1 MDWFKKRSQGP
12 RPGGN
17 RREIPKGL
25 WVKCNKCDTI
35 LFKDD
40 LAKNYSVCSEC
51 GFHFKIGHKGYLE
64 ILLDPDSFEE
74 YDHALRT
81 NDPLKFKEQESY
93 PDKLKRYQERTSL
106 TEAVVSGTGRVDNRL
121 VSLAIHDHRFL
132 AGSMGSVVGEKIAR
146 SIQRSLELQCPLIT
160 IATSGGARMQEGILS
175 LMQMAKTALWLT
187 KLSEARIPYISILTN
202 PSLAGVMASY
212 ASLGDFTI
220 AEPGAMIGFTGMRV
234 IEQTLRASLP
244 EGFQTAEFF
253 LEHGFVDQVVPRDD
267 LRAVVNQILSFFPDN
282 ASA

>member
-25 WVKCNKCDTI
+25 WVKCNKCDAI

-40 LAKNYSVCSEC
+40 LPRNYSVCSEC
-51 GFHFKIGHKGYLE
+51 GYHFKIGHKGYLE

-74 YDHALRT
+74 HDQALRT
-81 NDPLKFKEQESY
+81 KDPLKFKEKQSY
-93 PDKLKRYQERTSL
+93 PDYIKQYQERTGL
-106 TEAVVSGTGRVDNRL
+106 MEAVVSGVGRIENRP
-121 VSLAIHDHRFL
+121 VSLAVHDGTFI

-146 SIQRSLELQCPLIT
+146 TIQRALERQCPLIIIST
-160 IATSGGARMQEGILS
+160 AGGARMQEGILS

-202 PSLAGVMASY
+202 PSMAGVMASY

-234 IEQTLRASLP
+234 IEQTIRASLP
-244 EGFQTAEFF
+244 EGFQTSEFF
-253 LEHGFVDQVVPRDD
+253 LEHGFIDQVVPRSE
-267 LRAVVNQILSFFPDN
+267 LRATVSKMLSFFPDRV
-282 ASA
+282 SA